1 MTVPKLLNGSGQ
13 GSINDAVLV
22 KLICQTSYTVT
33 GVVDKFAKY
42 WPNCLNN
49 GSDCIFANESKGQ
62 MCGYIYAKL

>member
-42 WPNCLNN
+42 
-49 GSDCIFANESKGQ
+49 
-62 MCGYIYAKL
+62 